1 MKMSEERFFYEV
13 CIIIMLYGVCVVR
26 YSKFMFLRDLDSYF
40 DR

>member
-1 MKMSEERFFYEV
+1 MKMSEERFFYV
-13 CIIIMLYGVCVVR
+13 LYGVCVVT